1 MAFLTANY
9 SKNETRDFSP
19 LPEQEY
25 EAIITQTAEH
35 ATPSGAESLQIRL
48 AIRNDLDNVPML
60 AESNGKYHNRLVFA
74 ENWKRKAT
82 RQYDTDSLQYI
93 LDAVGIPEGTILNSM
108 EDFINAI
115 NGKPVRI
122 YVKQETDTYNGEEKI
137 RNVVNP
143 WGFKKT
149 KFPQVNHTFKA
160 KSEPNTSANPFAA
173 NSQEINIADDDLP
186 F

>member
-9 SKNETRDFSP
+9 SKNETKGNTYEP
-19 LPEQEY
+19 LPAQEY
-25 EAIITQTAEH
+25 EAIITQTTEH

-48 AIRNDLDNVPML
+48 VIRNDLDNVPAL
-60 AESNGKYHNRLVFA
+60 AKSNAKFHNRVIFA

-82 RQYDTDSLQYI
+82 KQYDTDSLQYI
-93 LDAVGIPEGTILNSM
+93 LDAVGIPEGTVLNSM

-115 NGKPVRI
+115 NGKPVRV
-122 YVKQETDTYNGEEKI
+122 YVKQETDSYNGEDKI

-143 WGFKKT
+143 WGFKPTEFK
-149 KFPQVNHTFKA
+149 QVNHTFKGA
-160 KSEPNTSANPFAA
+160 DTKPSDPFSSATP
-173 NSQEINIADDDLP
+173 IDVADDDLP